1 MRIASAAQEARGL
14 PPSSRPRSPGA
25 ESSRARRTRSRD
37 LSTSSLCSQSTSA
50 FTAPM
55 PSEPSEPSSQPS
67 FAALSAACARP
78 NSATSLAAA
87 MRPTPGISGAIWEPS
102 PHSASWWMRC
112 STVACASHLVTQVS
126 GVSGGRPSCLLGRG
140 WAATAGF
147 GELWSAGDG
156 GGTGGCEGEG
166 EAQRRTPGSK
176 PRSALYSS
184 CSRRRCIVAATHL
197 TMDCVSFW
205 A

>member
-147 GELWSAGDG
+147 GELWSAGGDSG
-156 GGTGGCEGEG
+156 RGHGGEG
-166 EAQRRTPGSK
+166 KAQCRTPGSK
-176 PRSALYSS
+176 PCLALYSS
-184 CSRRRCIVAATHL
+184 CSRRRCVVAATHL
-197 TMDCVSFW
+197 SMADVSFW